1 MSNIITNNL
10 MLFLP
15 MAFAGLVL
23 SGEAPVASRWV
34 KTMVRGIG
42 ALGGVL
48 VAFLVL
54 EVLPALI

>member
-1 MSNIITNNL
+1 MSNIVTNNL

-23 SGEAPVASRWV
+23 FGEVPVAPKWV
-34 KTMVRGIG
+34 RAVLRGIG

>member
-1 MSNIITNNL
+1 MTHTVSNNL

-23 SGEAPVASRWV
+23 VSEAPVASKWAR
-34 KTMVRGIG
+34 TALRGIG